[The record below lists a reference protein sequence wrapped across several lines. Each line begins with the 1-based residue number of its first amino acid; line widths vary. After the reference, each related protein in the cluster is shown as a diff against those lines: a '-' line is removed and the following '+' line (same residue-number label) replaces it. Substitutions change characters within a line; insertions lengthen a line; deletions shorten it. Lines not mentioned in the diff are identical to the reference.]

1 MKKELEIAII
11 DDEALFRE
19 GVSNL
24 IRVYS
29 NMRVVYSADSS
40 ENLLEVLA
48 GDIAFPDIFIL
59 DLKMKPLD
67 GIETTKVLKK
77 NYPESRIII
86 LSSYYSPSFINY
98 MVRLGVNAFLPKSTD
113 PKELII
119 AIEMVYEKGLYFTK
133 EYAEAVRVQ
142 NLQMPRKPHFKNA
155 EGITKKEL
163 EILNLVCHG
172 YSNQQVAEK
181 THRSVQ
187 TIEEYRQHLL
197 DKTGAKNNA
206 GLVVFAL
213 MHGLV
218 DVDKKLLDYTIAPK
232 W

>member
-1 MKKELEIAII
+1 MNEELDIVVI

-19 GVSNL
+19 GLSNI
-24 IRVYS
+24 IRAYS
-29 NMRVVYSADSS
+29 NMRVTYSANSS
-40 ENLLEVLA
+40 ENLLKVLA
-48 GDIAFPDIFIL
+48 NEISFPDIFIL

-67 GIETTKVLKK
+67 GIETTKILKK

-98 MVRLGVNAFLPKSTD
+98 MVRLGVNAFLSKSTN
-113 PKELII
+113 PKELIS

-133 EYAEAVRVQ
+133 EYAEAFRVQ
-142 NLQMPRKPHFKNA
+142 NLQMPRKPHFSNTEK
-155 EGITKKEL
+155 ITKKEL
-163 EILNLVCHG
+163 EILKLICHG
-172 YSNQQVAEK
+172 YTNQQVAEK
-181 THRSVQ
+181 TDRSIR
-187 TIEEYRQHLL
+187 TIEGHRQHLL
-197 DKTGAKNNA
+197 DKTGAKNTA

-218 DVDKKLLDYTIAPK
+218 DVDKQLLDYTIAPS